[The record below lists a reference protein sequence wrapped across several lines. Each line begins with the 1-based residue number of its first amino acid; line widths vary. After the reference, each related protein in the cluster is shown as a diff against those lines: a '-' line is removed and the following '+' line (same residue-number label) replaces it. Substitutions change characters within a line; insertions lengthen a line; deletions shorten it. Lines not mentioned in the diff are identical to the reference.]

1 MGSAVSEYL
10 FTGKENTT
18 DTCAS
23 SDSEAI
29 LGTLQRRDTRYFG
42 LMDDRCYK
50 SDTCEAKSDNSCR
63 LGYKKV
69 GFEVCGYWTSK
80 GKAICCEETIA
91 PKTCTW
97 RGSGGDCNGQCHTGE
112 VRLFQSKRGG
122 GFKTE
127 SSNYGCDRG
136 WKAFCCEEE
145 EYDELLSG
153 CKWTG
158 CGGKCSEDE
167 NSVAYSTQ
175 FPRHCSILW
184 FGTHL
189 CCPKSK
195 PEPLID
201 CHWVGQGDCA
211 ENSCANYEVTVGTEG
226 YGGDKDSCAWGR
238 RKALCCQHNPKAITC
253 SRGLCEIDKSYD
265 CGPDKFADWSEASGG
280 LEERGRTSSG
290 RRKLS
295 RKFTMG
301 KNYYFANVT
310 ARGYPGSTVLHSS
323 TRVSRN
329 DLTKKQIEASVD
341 TDHNPD
347 LQYATALLETA
358 MTGILP
364 NGTQMVTQ
372 AIDYKDIY
380 DYWSKDVLPKLPSAG
395 NRLPFLL
402 LDRNLNQ
409 VKGRIFSDGATV
421 QDPSL
426 FAKLLKATIKGG
438 NGHDGILDPI
448 KWTISVFRYLNRA
461 EVREQIQKNRQGL
474 LAASSQISGAVPRL
488 KRLHE
493 IHQEFDYNWY
503 RARTDNARKWV
514 IGQLDLIENAFQKAS
529 PVPANYKTV
538 MDTVA
543 EFKTEARLI
552 KPPPEDPKKYH

>member
-1 MGSAVSEYL
+1 
-10 FTGKENTT
+10 
-18 DTCAS
+18 
-23 SDSEAI
+23 
-29 LGTLQRRDTRYFG
+29 
-42 LMDDRCYK
+42 MDDRCYK
-50 SDTCEAKSDNSCR
+50 SDTCEKKSDNSCR

-127 SSNYGCDRG
+127 SSNYGCGRG

-153 CKWTG
+153 CRWTG

-167 NSVAYSTQ
+167 NSLAYSTQ

-201 CHWVGQGDCA
+201 CHWLGQKVMEATKTPAHGADAKHSAVNTTRKPLPVPGIGLKLRGALRNEA
-211 ENSCANYEVTVGTEG
+211 ERVVDEESSAGSLRWARIITLPMNDAKASCFATKLEV
-226 YGGDKDSCAWGR
+226 
-238 RKALCCQHNPKAITC
+238 
-253 SRGLCEIDKSYD
+253 
-265 CGPDKFADWSEASGG
+265 
-280 LEERGRTSSG
+280 
-290 RRKLS
+290 
-295 RKFTMG
+295 
-301 KNYYFANVT
+301 
-310 ARGYPGSTVLHSS
+310 
-323 TRVSRN
+323 VSRN

-364 NGTQMVTQ
+364 NGTHMVTE

-395 NRLPFLL
+395 SSRVVKSPNDYFMDRWGSKGNRSPFLL

-409 VKGRIFSDGATV
+409 RQSKVETAMMESWI
-421 QDPSL
+421 PL
-426 FAKLLKATIKGG
+426 
-438 NGHDGILDPI
+438 NG
-448 KWTISVFRYLNRA
+448 KTISVFRYLNRA
-461 EVREQIQKNRQGL
+461 E
-474 LAASSQISGAVPRL
+474 ISGAVPRL
-488 KRLHE
+488 RRLHE

-514 IGQLDLIENAFQKAS
+514 IEQLDLIENAFQKAS

-552 KPPPEDPKKYH
+552 RPPPEDPKKYH

>member
-1 MGSAVSEYL
+1 
-10 FTGKENTT
+10 
-18 DTCAS
+18 
-23 SDSEAI
+23 
-29 LGTLQRRDTRYFG
+29 
-42 LMDDRCYK
+42 MDDRCYK
-50 SDTCEAKSDNSCR
+50 SDTCEKKSDNSCR

-127 SSNYGCDRG
+127 SSNYGCGRG

-153 CKWTG
+153 CRWTG

-167 NSVAYSTQ
+167 NSLAYSTQ

-211 ENSCANYEVTVGTEG
+211 KNSCANYEVTVGTEG

-238 RKALCCQHNPKAITC
+238 RKALCCQHNPKAIIC

-323 TRVSRN
+323 TRGAQASLFIYRNDAKASCFATKLEVVSRN
-329 DLTKKQIEASVD
+329 DLTKKQIETSVD

-364 NGTQMVTQ
+364 NGTHMVTQ

-395 NRLPFLL
+395 SSRVVKSPNDYFMDRWGSKGNRSPFLL

-409 VKGRIFSDGATV
+409 VKG
-421 QDPSL
+421 
-426 FAKLLKATIKGG
+426 
-438 NGHDGILDPI
+438 
-448 KWTISVFRYLNRA
+448 
-461 EVREQIQKNRQGL
+461 
-474 LAASSQISGAVPRL
+474 
-488 KRLHE
+488 
-493 IHQEFDYNWY
+493 
-503 RARTDNARKWV
+503 
-514 IGQLDLIENAFQKAS
+514 
-529 PVPANYKTV
+529 
-538 MDTVA
+538 
-543 EFKTEARLI
+543 
-552 KPPPEDPKKYH
+552 

>member
-1 MGSAVSEYL
+1 
-10 FTGKENTT
+10 
-18 DTCAS
+18 
-23 SDSEAI
+23 
-29 LGTLQRRDTRYFG
+29 
-42 LMDDRCYK
+42 MDDRCYK
-50 SDTCEAKSDNSCR
+50 SDTCEKKSDNSCR

-127 SSNYGCDRG
+127 SSNYGCGRG

-153 CKWTG
+153 CRWTG

-167 NSVAYSTQ
+167 NSLAYSTQ

-201 CHWVGQGDCA
+201 CHWVVQGDCA
-211 ENSCANYEVTVGTEG
+211 KNSCANYEVTVGTEG
-226 YGGDKDSCAWGR
+226 YGGDKDSCACMYRVSWVKDIIANLISLKGADAKHSAVNTT
-238 RKALCCQHNPKAITC
+238 RKPLSVPGI
-253 SRGLCEIDKSYD
+253 GLKLR
-265 CGPDKFADWSEASGG
+265 GG
-280 LEERGRTSSG
+280 LRNEAERVVDEESSAG
-290 RRKLS
+290 SLRWARIITLPMNDAKASCFATKLE
-295 RKFTMG
+295 
-301 KNYYFANVT
+301 V
-310 ARGYPGSTVLHSS
+310 
-323 TRVSRN
+323 VSRN
-329 DLTKKQIEASVD
+329 DLTKKQIETSVD

-364 NGTQMVTQ
+364 NGTHMVTQ

-395 NRLPFLL
+395 SSRVVKSPNDYFMDRWGSKGNRSPFLL
-402 LDRNLNQ
+402 LDL
-409 VKGRIFSDGATV
+409 

-426 FAKLLKATIKGG
+426 FAKLLKATIQGG

-448 KWTISVFRYLNRA
+448 KW
-461 EVREQIQKNRQGL
+461 
-474 LAASSQISGAVPRL
+474 ISGAVPRL
-488 KRLHE
+488 RRLHE

-503 RARTDNARKWV
+503 LARTDNARKWV
-514 IGQLDLIENAFQKAS
+514 IEQLDLIENAFQKAS
-529 PVPANYKTV
+529 PVPANFKTV

-552 KPPPEDPKKYH
+552 RPPPEDPKKYH

>member
-1 MGSAVSEYL
+1 MGATKTPAHGADAKHSVV
-10 FTGKENTT
+10 NTT
-18 DTCAS
+18 RKPLPVPGIGLKLR
-23 SDSEAI
+23 EA
-29 LGTLQRRDTRYFG
+29 LRN
-42 LMDDRCYK
+42 
-50 SDTCEAKSDNSCR
+50 EAERVAD
-63 LGYKKV
+63 
-69 GFEVCGYWTSK
+69 E
-80 GKAICCEETIA
+80 
-91 PKTCTW
+91 
-97 RGSGGDCNGQCHTGE
+97 
-112 VRLFQSKRGG
+112 
-122 GFKTE
+122 E
-127 SSNYGCDRG
+127 SSAGSLRWARIITLPMNDAKAGC
-136 WKAFCCEEE
+136 
-145 EYDELLSG
+145 
-153 CKWTG
+153 
-158 CGGKCSEDE
+158 
-167 NSVAYSTQ
+167 
-175 FPRHCSILW
+175 
-184 FGTHL
+184 
-189 CCPKSK
+189 
-195 PEPLID
+195 
-201 CHWVGQGDCA
+201 
-211 ENSCANYEVTVGTEG
+211 
-226 YGGDKDSCAWGR
+226 
-238 RKALCCQHNPKAITC
+238 
-253 SRGLCEIDKSYD
+253 
-265 CGPDKFADWSEASGG
+265 FA
-280 LEERGRTSSG
+280 T
-290 RRKLS
+290 KLD
-295 RKFTMG
+295 
-301 KNYYFANVT
+301 V
-310 ARGYPGSTVLHSS
+310 
-323 TRVSRN
+323 VSRN

-395 NRLPFLL
+395 SSRVVKSPNDYFMDRFGSKGNRLPFLL

-448 KWTISVFRYLNRA
+448 KW
-461 EVREQIQKNRQGL
+461 IQKNRQGL